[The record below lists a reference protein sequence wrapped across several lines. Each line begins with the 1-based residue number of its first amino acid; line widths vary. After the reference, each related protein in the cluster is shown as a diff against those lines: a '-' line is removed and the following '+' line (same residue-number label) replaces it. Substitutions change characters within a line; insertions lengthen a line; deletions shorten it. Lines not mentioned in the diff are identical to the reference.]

1 MFTFDSEDGIQIH
14 VHAWKPDTPPRAIV
28 QIAHGMGEH
37 AGRYASL
44 AAALTAQ
51 GYAVY
56 ANDHRGHGLSRHA
69 EPGHLGD
76 DGWNRLVS
84 DMVTLSTT
92 IRERHPGLPL
102 ALLGHSLGS
111 FASQQYVLNHA
122 HLIDALALAG
132 TTAVDAMLAAQAQTV
147 TEGGDPLLALNQAF
161 RPSRTPFDWLSRDEA
176 AVDAYLADPMCGFS
190 LDAQGMA
197 DIALASASLAR
208 PRGIPADLPVCVLVG
223 DHDPLN
229 ADLSLSNLLVER
241 YGEAGLTEVTYL
253 IYPAARHELFHE
265 TNRQEIVSDLL
276 AWLNSALAPS
286 VSAPGRHEDEG
297 AAGPVRGRA
306 LGRVEPQL

>member
-1 MFTFDSEDGIQIH
+1 MFTFESEDGVQIH
-14 VHAWKPDTPPRAIV
+14 VHEWKPETLPRAVV

-37 AGRYASL
+37 AGRYAPL

-84 DMVTLSTT
+84 DMVALSQT
-92 IRERHPGLPL
+92 IREQHPGLPL
-102 ALLGHSLGS
+102 VLLGHSLGS
-111 FASQQYVLNHA
+111 FAAQQYVLDHA

-132 TTAVDAMLAAQAQTV
+132 TTALDVMLAAQAQEAV
-147 TEGGDPLLALNQAF
+147 EGGDPLLALNQAF
-161 RPSRTPFDWLSRDEA
+161 QPVRTPFDWLSRDEG

-197 DIALASASLAR
+197 DIAIASASLAR
-208 PRGIPADLPVCVLVG
+208 PKGIPADLPVCVLVG
-223 DHDPLN
+223 DDDPLN
-229 ADLSLSNLLVER
+229 AELSRSDLLVER
-241 YGEAGLTEVTYL
+241 YGEAGLIDVTYL
-253 IYPAARHELFHE
+253 RYPEARHELFHE
-265 TNRQEIVSDLL
+265 TNKEEIVSDLL
-276 AWLNSALAPS
+276 AWLNRALA
-286 VSAPGRHEDEG
+286 R
-297 AAGPVRGRA
+297 
-306 LGRVEPQL
+306 

>member
-1 MFTFDSEDGIQIH
+1 MFTFDSKDGVQIH
-14 VHAWKPDTPPRAIV
+14 VHAWKPDTPPRAVV

-84 DMVTLSTT
+84 DMVTLSET

-102 ALLGHSLGS
+102 VLLGHSLGS
-111 FASQQYVLNHA
+111 FAAQQYVLDHS

-132 TTAVDAMLAAQAQTV
+132 TTAVDVMLAAQAQEA

-161 RPSRTPFDWLSRDEA
+161 QPSRTPFDWLSRDEP
-176 AVDAYLADPMCGFS
+176 AVDAYLADPLCGFS

-197 DIALASASLAR
+197 DITIASAALAQ
-208 PRGIPADLPVCVLVG
+208 PRGISADLPICVLVG

-229 ADLSLSNLLVER
+229 AGLSLSKLLVER
-241 YGEAGLTEVTYL
+241 YGEAGLIDVTCL
-253 IYPAARHELFHE
+253 SYPEARHELFHE
-265 TNRQEIVSDLL
+265 TNKQEIVSDLL
-276 AWLNSALAPS
+276 AWLNRVLA
-286 VSAPGRHEDEG
+286 R
-297 AAGPVRGRA
+297 
-306 LGRVEPQL
+306 

>member
-1 MFTFDSEDGIQIH
+1 MFTFESEDGVQIH
-14 VHAWKPDTPPRAIV
+14 VHEWKPESPPRAVV

-37 AGRYASL
+37 ADRYAPL
-44 AAALTAQ
+44 AAALTAE

-84 DMVTLSTT
+84 DMVTLSEA
-92 IRERHPGLPL
+92 IREQHPGLPL
-102 ALLGHSLGS
+102 VLLGHSLGS
-111 FASQQYVLNHA
+111 FASQQYVLGHS
-122 HLIDALALAG
+122 HLIDAVALAG
-132 TTAVDAMLAAQAQTV
+132 TTAVDVMLAAQAQEAA
-147 TEGGDPLLALNQAF
+147 EGGDPLHALNEAF
-161 RPSRTPFDWLSRDEA
+161 QPSRTPFDWLSRDEL

-197 DIALASASLAR
+197 DITIASASLAQ
-208 PRGIPADLPVCVLVG
+208 PKGIPADLPICVLVG

-241 YGEAGLTEVTYL
+241 YGEAGVIDVTYL
-253 IYPAARHELFHE
+253 SYPEARHELFHE
-265 TNRQEIVSDLL
+265 TNKQEIVNDLL
-276 AWLNSALAPS
+276 AWLNRVLARSALETDS
-286 VSAPGRHEDEG
+286 R
-297 AAGPVRGRA
+297 
-306 LGRVEPQL
+306 

>member
-1 MFTFDSEDGIQIH
+1 MFTFDSEDGVQIH
-14 VHAWKPDTPPRAIV
+14 VHAWRPDAPPRAVV

-37 AGRYASL
+37 AGRYAPL
-44 AAALTAQ
+44 AAALTAE

-76 DGWNRLVS
+76 DGWNRLVG

-92 IRERHPGLPL
+92 IRARHPGLPL
-102 ALLGHSLGS
+102 VLLGHSLGS
-111 FASQQYVLNHA
+111 FASQQYVLDHA

-132 TTAVDAMLAAQAQTV
+132 TTAVDAMLAAQAQAAA
-147 TEGGDPLLALNQAF
+147 EGGDPLLGLNQAF
-161 RPSRTPFDWLSRDEA
+161 QPSRTPFDWLSRDEQ
-176 AVDAYLADPMCGFS
+176 AVDAYLADPLCGFS

-197 DIALASASLAR
+197 DITLASASLAK
-208 PRGIPADLPVCVLVG
+208 PRGIPAELPVCVLVG

-229 ADLSLSNLLVER
+229 AGLSLSNLLVER
-241 YGEAGLTEVTYL
+241 YGEAGLTEVTCL
-253 IYPAARHELFHE
+253 IYPGARHELFHE

-276 AWLNSALAPS
+276 AWLN
-286 VSAPGRHEDEG
+286 
-297 AAGPVRGRA
+297 RA
-306 LGRVEPQL
+306 LGC

>member
-1 MFTFDSEDGIQIH
+1 MFTFDSKDGVQIH
-14 VHAWKPDTPPRAIV
+14 VHEWKPDAPPRAVV

-37 AGRYASL
+37 AGRYAPL
-44 AAALTAQ
+44 AAALTTQ

-84 DMVTLSTT
+84 DMVTLSEA
-92 IRERHPGLPL
+92 IREQHPGLPL
-102 ALLGHSLGS
+102 VLLGHSLGS
-111 FASQQYVLNHA
+111 FASQQYVLDHS

-132 TTAVDAMLAAQAQTV
+132 TTAVDVMLAAQAQEAA
-147 TEGGDPLLALNQAF
+147 EGRDPLLALNQAF
-161 RPSRTPFDWLSRDEA
+161 QPIRTPFDWLSRDEL

-197 DIALASASLAR
+197 DITIASASLAQ
-208 PRGIPADLPVCVLVG
+208 PRGIPADLPICILVG

-229 ADLSLSNLLVER
+229 AELSLSNLLVER
-241 YGEAGLTEVTYL
+241 YGEAGLIDVTHL
-253 IYPAARHELFHE
+253 CYPEARHELFHE
-265 TNRQEIVSDLL
+265 TNKQEIVSDLL
-276 AWLNSALAPS
+276 AWLNRVLA
-286 VSAPGRHEDEG
+286 R
-297 AAGPVRGRA
+297 
-306 LGRVEPQL
+306 